1 MELYQLMQLLII
13 VRTWEVTTT
22 ITHRIS
28 IRKMKDTD
36 FEVMAKWLS
45 TPEVLEFF
53 GDANSP
59 FTVGQVKRKY
69 EPRINGD
76 VPVYPYIVELDGIP
90 IGFMQHYNLVE
101 KIQEAYG
108 YPLTL
113 NIHGIDQFIGVPI
126 YFNKGIGTIMVT
138 KFMDILSKETDA
150 DILVLD
156 PELTNT
162 RAIRCYEKCGF
173 VGVKKVNDGNNW
185 LMELKVRG
193 LICEVAKK
201 QK

>member
-59 FTVGQVKRKY
+59 WYR
-69 EPRINGD
+69 ND
-76 VPVYPYIVELDGIP
+76 
-90 IGFMQHYNLVE
+90 
-101 KIQEAYG
+101 YG
-108 YPLTL
+108 
-113 NIHGIDQFIGVPI
+113 H
-126 YFNKGIGTIMVT
+126 
-138 KFMDILSKETDA
+138 
-150 DILVLD
+150 
-156 PELTNT
+156 
-162 RAIRCYEKCGF
+162 
-173 VGVKKVNDGNNW
+173 
-185 LMELKVRG
+185 
-193 LICEVAKK
+193 
-201 QK
+201 